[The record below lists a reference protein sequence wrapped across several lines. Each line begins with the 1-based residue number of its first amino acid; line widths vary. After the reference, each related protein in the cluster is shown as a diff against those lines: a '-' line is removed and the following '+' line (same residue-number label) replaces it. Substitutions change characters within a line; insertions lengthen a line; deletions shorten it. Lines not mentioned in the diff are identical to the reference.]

1 VPVVVGFGVRTPEQA
16 AQIGEVADG
25 VVIASEI
32 IRRIGDAPDAAT
44 GDARVREFGASV
56 AEALRAP

>member
-1 VPVVVGFGVRTPEQA
+1 VVVGFGVRTPEQA

-32 IRRIGDAPDAAT
+32 IRRIGDAPDSAA
-44 GDARVREFGASV
+44 GDARVGEFGAAV
-56 AEALRAP
+56 ADALRTP